1 MILRT
6 FRPAMVPASLVACLC
21 ASLKYAGT
29 VMTASVMGS
38 PKYAS
43 ASAFKCWRTIAEI
56 CSGEKRSVLS
66 PTWHSIM
73 AAPLGPS
80 TTLYGSCFAR
90 FSTSENLRPISLL
103 AEKMVLPGFVIAWR
117 LAACPTSLSPDLVK
131 ATTDGV
137 VLPPSLFG
145 ITVLSPPSM
154 TAMQEFVVPKSIP
167 NILLICHKVKHSP
180 CQNSEKCG
188 KLQH

>member
-1 MILRT
+1 
-6 FRPAMVPASLVACLC
+6 
-21 ASLKYAGT
+21 
-29 VMTASVMGS
+29 
-38 PKYAS
+38 
-43 ASAFKCWRTIAEI
+43 
-56 CSGEKRSVLS
+56 
-66 PTWHSIM
+66 M

-90 FSTSENLRPISLL
+90 FSTSENLRPISLF
-103 AEKMVLPGFVIAWR
+103 AEKMVLPGFVMAWR

-180 CQNSEKCG
+180 CQNQTQCG
-188 KLQH
+188 ELQYEHITQTVNKRQKFPRELPPRAPQPQCHTMCDILAHAGAHTARMGAKKPAGNPSGGF